1 MDGEAVAVELGREPY
16 AVSDL
21 IGRSVRDG
29 SGRSLG
35 HVFELRGHR
44 ASDGHV
50 VIDELLIGRR
60 ALWRRLRGPGPAAS
74 SVAWESVAEIN
85 ADAIVVVQL
94 AGQFS
99 NPEFIRRM

>member
-44 ASDGHV
+44 TGDGHV

-60 ALWRRLRGPGPAAS
+60 ALWRRLRGPGPRAR

-85 ADAIVVVQL
+85 ADAIVI
-94 AGQFS
+94 AGR
-99 NPEFIRRM
+99 P

>member
-1 MDGEAVAVELGREPY
+1 VELEREPR

-35 HVFELRGHR
+35 RVFELRGHR
-44 ASDGHV
+44 DSGGQV

-60 ALWRRLRGPGPAAS
+60 ALWRRLRGPGKSARSIP
-74 SVAWESVAEIN
+74 WESIAEITE
-85 ADAIVVVQL
+85 DAIVVAQ
-94 AGQFS
+94 A
-99 NPEFIRRM
+99 